1 MELGISGRTALVC
14 ASTSGLGRAVA
25 ELLAHEGANVV
36 VCGRRAELARD
47 IAAQLPVATGIGADL
62 LAPGGPTELVRQAT
76 AAFGPIDILVLNGP
90 GPRPAPVTDIEA
102 HELGEAV
109 DSLLTAH
116 HRLLSLT
123 LPHMRRQRWGRVL
136 AIGSSAV
143 VSPIGDLA
151 LSGIGRTALA
161 AYLKMLAT
169 DVAENGVTV
178 NMLLPGRIAT
188 HRVEQLDAARAARSG
203 RDIETERAKSA
214 GRIPMKRYGS
224 PEEFA
229 RCAAFLCSDAAAYVT
244 GTALRCDGGQ
254 SPIL

>member
-1 MELGISGRTALVC
+1 MELGIAGRTALVC

-25 ELLAHEGANVV
+25 EALAREGARVV
-36 VCGRRAELARD
+36 VSGRREELARG
-47 IAAQLPVATGIGADL
+47 IAAELPSATGVGVDL
-62 LAPGGPTELVRQAT
+62 LTPTGPARLVERAT

-90 GPRPAPVTDIEA
+90 GPRPATVTEIQD
-102 HELGEAV
+102 HELGASV
-109 DSLLTAH
+109 DSLVTTH

-123 LPHMRRQRWGRVL
+123 LPDMRRRRWGRVL

-143 VSPIGDLA
+143 TAPIGDLA

-169 DVAENGVTV
+169 EVAADGVTV

-188 HRVEQLDAARAARSG
+188 GRVEQLDAARAAVAG
-203 RDIETERAKSA
+203 HTVGAERARSA
-214 GRIPMKRYGS
+214 ARIPMNRYGS

-229 RCAAFLCSDAAAYVT
+229 QSAAFLCSEAAAYIT

-254 SPIL
+254 SPVL